1 MPHHRTLLLGGG
13 WGTAAVGSTTFQA
26 VQSPQ
31 NLPGPGRV
39 QDSGP
44 SDRRCCGGRAPLS
57 WPGWETGHL
66 LSLTS
71 QGERPRPRYLPGA
84 GTFPSSPP
92 QLLQGIV
99 PPLGWGS
106 QGLPLPFT
114 ACWVLPTCP
123 HVGALWP
130 EAQVS
135 GQCQNAQLPHF
146 CTAVP
151 LLPPL
156 EAGGRPEAEVGLASH
171 ATSLPETLRLP
182 STATFTVSP
191 SNPCHPPGDPPGHL
205 PATSVPGPETP
216 RSFPTVCTSHICWR
230 IPLPPAHEE
239 AQGEQDVSAPHSWAP
254 SGLLGRDALS
264 TSEPG
269 RRPYTPGSGL
279 LAWGPGGL
287 LIPPSLNV
295 LICKVGL

>member
-1 MPHHRTLLLGGG
+1 M
-13 WGTAAVGSTTFQA
+13 
-26 VQSPQ
+26 
-31 NLPGPGRV
+31 PGPGRV

-66 LSLTS
+66 VSLTS

-92 QLLQGIV
+92 QLLQGTM

-135 GQCQNAQLPHF
+135 GQCQTAQLPHF

-182 STATFTVSP
+182 STATFRVSP
-191 SNPCHPPGDPPGHL
+191 SNPCHPPGNPKAISLPRLCLALRRPAPSPLCSHLSHLLADSLAPPPPRPRGSAGRAGCL
-205 PATSVPGPETP
+205 SAAFLGPEWAP
-216 RSFPTVCTSHICWR
+216 WEGR
-230 IPLPPAHEE
+230 
-239 AQGEQDVSAPHSWAP
+239 APHQSWGVGPTHLALVCSLGSLGVTHP
-254 SGLLGRDALS
+254 SKPQCPHL
-264 TSEPG
+264 
-269 RRPYTPGSGL
+269 
-279 LAWGPGGL
+279 
-287 LIPPSLNV
+287 
-295 LICKVGL
+295 